1 MNRIGSVL
9 AVGTIAG
16 TVGAVSAQETGAGA
30 AGADL
35 PEPVAELVES
45 AEKSLDQFAASEGA
59 VTASDTVVRWI
70 ESIGIVYHPW
80 VNWLLVAIGV
90 SLFVSHVGQ
99 LVLGKLWVALRHRGW
114 NWSEILNDLFVCAFS
129 GLALP
134 AVLII
139 PVGYG
144 SFIGNPVAVLSAAG
158 VGVLLGV
165 YLYTHGVRQESLA
178 KKGREMM
185 EAEKPGSA

>member
-1 MNRIGSVL
+1 MNRICSVL
-9 AVGTIAG
+9 AGGIIMAG
-16 TVGAVSAQETGAGA
+16 MVGAVSAQETGAGA
-30 AGADL
+30 AGLDL
-35 PEPVAELVES
+35 PEPVAELVGA

-59 VTASDTVVRWI
+59 VTASDTVVHWI
-70 ESIGIVYHPW
+70 ESIGTVYHPW

-114 NWSEILNDLFVCAFS
+114 NWGEILNDLFVCAFA

-139 PVGYG
+139 PAGYG

-178 KKGREMM
+178 KKGQGTL
-185 EAEKPGSA
+185 EAGS